1 MSQEVV
7 KKKAHPADVLTI
19 MQRRFVDYLVY
30 NQGRTTFTDAALAA
44 GYSPNRAR
52 IEGSELMDN
61 PKVIKYLRYKTNEVN
76 RSYTVTKNNYVLR
89 QQKLSK
95 ALEDAGKPEKSLG
108 FENLIGKATGQFN
121 QQEKHYGLK
130 MKRLYPHM
138 KQRSKQIWKFVCIC
152 MHALSFCCI
161 RIYQILRLMHAP
173 HPQLY
178 QPTRSGKSNKSSSRS

>member
-7 KKKAHPADVLTI
+7 KKKAHPADVLTE
-19 MQRRFVDYLVY
+19 MQRRFADYLVY

-44 GYSPNRAR
+44 GYSPKRAR

-95 ALEDAGKPEKSLG
+95 KLEEAGKEEKCLG
-108 FENLIGKATGQFN
+108 FENLIGKATGQFIETHLHGN
-121 QQEKHYGLK
+121 LSDMAKEEKLEEI
-130 MKRLYPHM
+130 KRL
-138 KQRSKQIWKFVCIC
+138 KTLQEE
-152 MHALSFCCI
+152 
-161 RIYQILRLMHAP
+161 RLK
-173 HPQLY
+173 L
-178 QPTRSGKSNKSSSRS
+178 TNESSLSSSPKPSESSSDPQK

>member
-7 KKKAHPADVLTI
+7 KKKAHPADVLTE
-19 MQRRFVDYLVY
+19 MQRRFADYLVY

-44 GYSPNRAR
+44 GYSPKRAR

-95 ALEDAGKPEKSLG
+95 KLEEAGKEEKCLG
-108 FENLIGKATGQFN
+108 FENLIGKATGQFIETHLHGN
-121 QQEKHYGLK
+121 LNSLSKEEKLDQI
-130 MKRLYPHM
+130 KRL
-138 KQRSKQIWKFVCIC
+138 KEIKEERTVGISSKKLIENNSDK
-152 MHALSFCCI
+152 
-161 RIYQILRLMHAP
+161 
-173 HPQLY
+173 
-178 QPTRSGKSNKSSSRS
+178 

>member
-7 KKKAHPADVLTI
+7 KKKAHPADVLTE
-19 MQRRFVDYLVY
+19 MQRRFADYLVY

-44 GYSPNRAR
+44 GYSPKRAR

-95 ALEDAGKPEKSLG
+95 KLEEAGKEEKCLG
-108 FENLIGKATGQFN
+108 FENLIGKATGQFIETHLHGN
-121 QQEKHYGLK
+121 LSDLSKSEKLDEI
-130 MKRLYPHM
+130 KRL
-138 KQRSKQIWKFVCIC
+138 KSLQEE
-152 MHALSFCCI
+152 
-161 RIYQILRLMHAP
+161 RIEGISSTKLIEK
-173 HPQLY
+173 
-178 QPTRSGKSNKSSSRS
+178 TSNK

>member
-89 QQKLSK
+89 QQRLSK
-95 ALEDAGKPEKSLG
+95 VVEDMGKPEKCLG
-108 FENLIGKATGQFN
+108 FENLIGKATAQFVETHLHGN
-121 QQEKHYGLK
+121 LNSLSKEEKLDQI
-130 MKRLYPHM
+130 KRL
-138 KQRSKQIWKFVCIC
+138 KEIKEERVKGISSKKLIERYSDK
-152 MHALSFCCI
+152 
-161 RIYQILRLMHAP
+161 
-173 HPQLY
+173 
-178 QPTRSGKSNKSSSRS
+178 

>member
-61 PKVIKYLRYKTNEVN
+61 PKVIKYLRFKTNEVN

-89 QQKLSK
+89 QQRLSK
-95 ALEDAGKPEKSLG
+95 VVEEMGKPEKCLG
-108 FENLIGKATGQFN
+108 FENLIGKATAQFVDC
-121 QQEKHYGLK
+121 L
-130 MKRLYPHM
+130 LYT
-138 KQRSKQIWKFVCIC
+138 SD
-152 MHALSFCCI
+152 A
-161 RIYQILRLMHAP
+161 ADE
-173 HPQLY
+173 
-178 QPTRSGKSNKSSSRS
+178 